1 MSEGFVGGN
10 GAGTTTLNIIT
21 DILDRDKGMVSING
35 LTKEA
40 ELEYKNQF
48 FSYVNTKLD
57 NYLKVC
63 PFIFNW
69 TLVIQRSMNTNIIK
83 PIKVIKYFK
92 VKFLLARKYTSI
104 YEFCFNSFKRDF
116 SECIFVGCSFI
127 AH

>member
-1 MSEGFVGGN
+1 HFQLFLIILLLSQLYWHCPKTTMSEGFVGGN

-40 ELEYKNQF
+40 GLEYKKQF
-48 FSYVNTKLD
+48 FWYVNTKLD

-83 PIKVIKYFK
+83 PINVIK
-92 VKFLLARKYTSI
+92 
-104 YEFCFNSFKRDF
+104 
-116 SECIFVGCSFI
+116 
-127 AH
+127 